1 MTPARQTMTATPTL
15 AGAEAVHL
23 MLTEGDVRMMAENP
37 EQVIQEIELRATV
50 LSSVLT
56 DILSEPHD
64 RPDWGLND

>member
-1 MTPARQTMTATPTL
+1 
-15 AGAEAVHL
+15 